1 MKEKFLKIQFL
12 VYAVLLFGA
21 AFMLDSGLFG
31 SGTKR
36 VDQERVQQVLIDKE
50 LAVDK
55 IIAQMRSDVEAGEG
69 FVKDNDVWMYERNI
83 DHIKDEGFA
92 VFIYED
98 DTLRY
103 WTDNSITLHRLYSR
117 SGINNTV
124 MHLNNGWYE
133 IRTVTAHNII
143 YLGFILIKSQYNY
156 NNQYLRN
163 HFEKGFALDTS
174 LNVSLTPIMYGVDF
188 KDSNNDYIFSLIPT
202 NTVDTH
208 RAKSNMEGVISLLG
222 LVMILMFVRTVVV
235 YLTETPGNTVKIIS
249 IIALVL
255 AVRVVLWLLER
266 PQFVYHIDFFDKAY
280 FFDASMF
287 STIGDFIANMVV
299 LVFVL
304 HYTWILAD
312 YAHVKEWMASQS
324 AGGKLTWW
332 GVMLAAFFLLFGYI
346 YTVTRR
352 LVGESKIS
360 FQLTN
365 VMTLDIFSCSCF
377 LIVLLLTASVIYSA
391 IMIARCFD
399 YSIIVD
405 FKRSVLIY
413 LACALAAS
421 LLVWCIVDMLAGLG
435 VLYAFLLIGAA
446 MYLYCRNFDT
456 STYTYIFMLLLSA
469 TFFCLLITITTEQKS
484 DRHCAELVSSP
495 SDYSDPVADLLLENV
510 SIKMQNDGIV
520 PEFLRMSENMAP
532 FERLHD
538 YLLHQYFSGYWT
550 RYDFKVKILESP
562 NGNFSDISDP
572 YVKAFSTR
580 GVPLAKTV
588 FSLVTNPDGTIS
600 YYAPFKYRIGDRTR
614 YVCIALDR
622 KAVPQEIGYPSLLID
637 SRVKE
642 SALDGVD
649 YVRYHNGQK
658 ISQTGSYNYDISDRA
673 FMKEFEGVGDTIRT
687 MNTDGYIHTIY
698 HKDGNTVV
706 VSRKE
711 VTFVD
716 FVIQLAY
723 LYMIYIF
730 VVGIC
735 LLIRLL
741 TTRDSNYRHKIK
753 TRLIL
758 SITSLM
764 LFSFVCICVGTV
776 NNNIKKFRAQ
786 NSQEMDEK
794 VASVNVQFRQ
804 QCGNIEAFD
813 TRWSP
818 TEVSE
823 MDEMVTKMSHAF
835 FTDINIYGPEG
846 EMVACS
852 RPEIFKAGLTG
863 TRIDR
868 TALQSFVVDRKSAY
882 SHEEQIGDMTFAS
895 AYIPFYNNNEK
906 LIGYINLPYFTKP
919 EELERELSTII
930 VSILNLYV
938 VLMMISVVLGVVIS
952 DRFVQPIKLI
962 QSKIETI
969 ELGKNYEKIDYNR
982 KDELG
987 QLVAEYNKMVDKLD
1001 ESAKLLAKGER
1012 ESAWREMAKQIAHE
1026 IKNPL
1031 TPMKLSIQFLTRSW
1045 DSQNPNFESV
1055 LNKVSSTLIQQI
1067 DTLSSIATGF
1077 SNFAKLP
1084 QPDAKPLNMVEVIDN
1099 VVQLFHTVENC
1110 DITSDM
1116 GGKSEV
1122 IVMADKEQMTRVFV
1136 NIIKNA
1142 TQAIPEGVRG
1152 KIHVSLEVPGDKLI
1166 VRIADNGC
1174 GIPDEIREKLFT
1186 PNFTTKS
1193 SGSGLG
1199 LAMVK
1204 NMVINAKGDITFE
1217 SEVGKGTTFIIT
1229 LPVGQRVG

>member
-12 VYAVLLFGA
+12 VYAVLLFGVTA
-21 AFMLDSGLFG
+21 LIEGDLLHFG
-31 SGTKR
+31 GGR
-36 VDQERVQQVLIDKE
+36 VDQERVQKVLVDKE
-50 LAVDK
+50 LAIDK
-55 IIAQMRSDVEAGEG
+55 IIAQMRSDVESGEG
-69 FVKDNDVWMYERNI
+69 FVKDNDVWMYERDI

-103 WTDNSITLHRLYSR
+103 WTDNTIAIDRLYSR
-117 SGINNTV
+117 SGIDNTV
-124 MHLNNGWYE
+124 KHLTSGWYE
-133 IRTVTAHNII
+133 IRTVTARNVT

-163 HFEKGFALDTS
+163 RFEKGFDLDTS

-188 KDSNNDYIFSLIPT
+188 KDCNGDYIFSLIPT

-208 RAKSNMEGVISLLG
+208 HGKSNIAGVLALLG
-222 LVMILMFVRTVVV
+222 LVMLLLFVRAIVV
-235 YLTETPGNTVKIIS
+235 YLTETPGNSVKILS

-255 AVRVVLWLLER
+255 AVRVVLWVLER
-266 PQFVYHIDFFDKAY
+266 PQFIYHMDFFDSVY
-280 FFDASMF
+280 FADASMF

-299 LVFVL
+299 LLFVL

-312 YAHVKEWMASQS
+312 YVRVKEWMAAQS
-324 AGGKLTWW
+324 VGGKLTWW
-332 GVMLAAFFLLFGYI
+332 GVMLAAFFVLYGYI

-365 VMTLDIFSCSCF
+365 IMELDIFSCSGF
-377 LIVLLLTASVIYSA
+377 LIVLMLTASVIYSA
-391 IMIARCFD
+391 VMIARNFD
-399 YSIIVD
+399 YSIITKWV
-405 FKRSVLIY
+405 RCVLVY
-413 LACALAAS
+413 LACALTVS
-421 LLVWCIVDMLAGLG
+421 LIVWSFVDLLAGLG
-435 VLYAFLLIGAA
+435 VLYSLLMIGAA

-456 STYTYIFMLLLSA
+456 RTYIYIMMLLLSA

-484 DRHCAELVSSP
+484 DKHCVELVSSP
-495 SDYSDPVADLLLENV
+495 TDYSDPVAELLLEGV
-510 SIKMQNDGIV
+510 SVKIPADEVVREILGQ
-520 PEFLRMSENMAP
+520 SENLAP
-532 FERLHD
+532 FERLRD
-538 YLLHQYFSGYWT
+538 YLQHQYFSGYWT
-550 RYDFKVKILESP
+550 RYAFSVKLLESP
-562 NGNFSDISDP
+562 TGNFSDISDP
-572 YVKAFSTR
+572 FVKAFSTR
-580 GVPLAKTV
+580 GVPLVKTE
-588 FSLVTNPDGTIS
+588 FSLVTNSDGTIS
-600 YYAPFKYRIGDRTR
+600 YYAPFKERINGKTLFI
-614 YVCIALDR
+614 CIALDR
-622 KAVPQEIGYPSLLID
+622 KVVPQELGYPSLLID

-649 YVRYHNGQK
+649 YVRYHNGEK
-658 ISQTGSYNYDISDRA
+658 ISQTGSYNYDMSDRA
-673 FMKEFEGVGDTIRT
+673 FVKDFGGDGDTIRT

-698 HKDGNTVV
+698 HKAGNTVV

-711 VTFVD
+711 VTFID

-730 VVGIC
+730 IVGIF
-735 LLIRLL
+735 LLVRLL
-741 TTRDSNYRHKIK
+741 LNRDSNYRHKIK

-764 LFSFVCICVGTV
+764 LFSFICICGGTV
-776 NNNIKKFRAQ
+776 YNNTMKFRTQ
-786 NSQEMDEK
+786 NSKEMEEK
-794 VASVNVQFRQ
+794 VSSVYVQFEQ
-804 QCGNIEAFD
+804 TCGDTLAFNV
-813 TRWSP
+813 RWSP
-818 TEVSE
+818 TVVSE
-823 MDEMVTKMSHAF
+823 MDDVVTKMSHAF
-835 FTDINIYGPEG
+835 FTDINLYGVEG
-846 EMVACS
+846 EMIACS
-852 RPEIFKAGLTG
+852 RPEIFRAGLVG
-863 TRIDR
+863 SRIDR
-868 TALQSFVVDRKSAY
+868 TALQSFTVDRKSAF
-882 SHEEQIGDMTFAS
+882 SHEECIGSMKFAS
-895 AYIPFYNNNEK
+895 AYIPFYNHNDT
-906 LIGYINLPYFTKP
+906 LIGYINLPYFTRP
-919 EELERELSTII
+919 EELERELSTIM

-938 VLMMISVVLGVVIS
+938 VLMMISILLGVVIS
-952 DRFVQPIKLI
+952 ERFVQPIKLI

-987 QLVAEYNKMVDKLD
+987 QLVAEYNNMVEKLD

-1045 DSQNPNFESV
+1045 DSQNQNFESV

-1116 GGKSEV
+1116 GGRDEV

-1152 KIHVSLEVPGDKLI
+1152 KIHVSLEVPDDKLI

-1204 NMVINAKGDITFE
+1204 NMVINAKGEITFE

-1229 LPVGQRVG
+1229 LPVKQ

>member
-12 VYAVLLFGA
+12 VYAVLLFA
-21 AFMLDSGLFG
+21 AAYVLDS
-31 SGTKR
+31 SVSSSQY
-36 VDQERVQQVLIDKE
+36 VDQEKVQKVLIDKE
-50 LAVDK
+50 LAIDK

-133 IRTVTAHNII
+133 IRTVTARNVT

-156 NNQYLRN
+156 NNQYLCS
-163 HFEKGFALDTS
+163 HFEKGFDLDTS

-202 NTVDTH
+202 NTADTH
-208 RAKSNMEGVISLLG
+208 QARSNMQGVLSLIG
-222 LVMILMFVRTVVV
+222 LVMLLLFVRVIVV
-235 YLTETPGNTVKIIS
+235 YLTETPGNSVKIIS

-255 AVRVVLWLLER
+255 VVRVVLWLIER
-266 PQFVYHIDFFDKAY
+266 PQFVYQIDFFDAVY
-280 FFDASMF
+280 FSDASLF

-299 LVFVL
+299 LLFVL

-312 YAHVKEWMASQS
+312 YMHVKEWMAEQNVT
-324 AGGKLTWW
+324 GKLTWW

-365 VMTLDIFSCSCF
+365 VMELDIFSCSGF

-391 IMIARCFD
+391 ILIARCFD
-399 YSIIVD
+399 YSIIT
-405 FKRSVLIY
+405 KWLRCILIY
-413 LACALAAS
+413 LACALVVS
-421 LLVWCIVDMLAGLG
+421 LLVWCFVDLLAGLG
-435 VLYAFLLIGAA
+435 VLYSLLMIGAA

-456 STYTYIFMLLLSA
+456 STYIYILMLLLSA
-469 TFFCLLITITTEQKS
+469 TFFCLLITITTEQKA
-484 DRHCAELVSSP
+484 DKHCVGLVSSP
-495 SDYSDPVADLLLENV
+495 TDYSDPVAELLLEGV
-510 SIKMQNDGIV
+510 SVKI
-520 PEFLRMSENMAP
+520 PEDQVVLEILSQSENLAP
-532 FERLHD
+532 FERLRD
-538 YLLHQYFSGYWT
+538 YLQHQYFSGYWT
-550 RYDFKVKILESP
+550 RYSFSIKLLESP
-562 NGNFSDISDP
+562 TGNFSDISDP
-572 YVKAFSTR
+572 FVKAFSTR
-580 GVPLAKTV
+580 GVPLAKTE
-588 FSLVTNPDGTIS
+588 FSLVTNSDGTIS
-600 YYAPFKYRIGDRTR
+600 YYAPFKVRIGGKTLFI
-614 YVCIALDR
+614 CIALDR
-622 KAVPQEIGYPSLLID
+622 KVVPQELGYPSLLID
-637 SRVKE
+637 SRVKV

-649 YVRYHNGQK
+649 YVRYHNGAK
-658 ISQTGSYNYDISDRA
+658 ISQTGSYNYDMSDRA
-673 FMKEFEGVGDTIRT
+673 FVKDFGGDGDTIRT

-698 HKDGNTVV
+698 HKADNTVV

-711 VTFVD
+711 VTFGD

-730 VVGIC
+730 IVGIFFLVK
-735 LLIRLL
+735 LLVN
-741 TTRDSNYRHKIK
+741 RDSNYRHKIK

-764 LFSFVCICVGTV
+764 LFSFICICGGTV
-776 NNNIKKFRAQ
+776 YNNTMKFRTQ
-786 NSQEMDEK
+786 NRQEMEEK
-794 VASVNVQFRQ
+794 VSSVYVQFEQ
-804 QCGNIEAFD
+804 TCGDTLAFNI
-813 TRWSP
+813 RWSP
-818 TEVSE
+818 TVVSE
-823 MDEMVTKMSHAF
+823 MDDVVTKMSHAF
-835 FTDINIYGPEG
+835 FTDINLYGVDG
-846 EMVACS
+846 EMIACS
-852 RPEIFKAGLTG
+852 RPEIFKAGLVG
-863 TRIDR
+863 SRIDR
-868 TALQSFVVDRKSAY
+868 TALQSFAVDRKSAF
-882 SHEEQIGDMTFAS
+882 SHEECIGSMKFAS

-906 LIGYINLPYFTKP
+906 LIGYINLPYFTRP
-919 EELERELSTII
+919 EELERELSTIM

-938 VLMMISVVLGVVIS
+938 VLMMISILLGVVIS
-952 DRFVQPIKLI
+952 ERFVQPIKLI

-969 ELGKNYEKIDYNR
+969 ELGKNYEKIDYDR

-1045 DSQNPNFESV
+1045 DAQNPDFEGV

-1116 GGKSEV
+1116 GGRDEV

-1152 KIHVSLEVPGDKLI
+1152 KIHVSLEVTGDKKLI

-1204 NMVINAKGDITFE
+1204 NMVINAKGEINFE

-1229 LPVGQRVG
+1229 LPVGQ